1 MATIAIIGA
10 GRVGTA
16 AAKILLTLTDHEVV
30 FVDNSEQALGA
41 AMEACVKLPRS
52 SVRIAMS
59 PDVPVTLFQAEG
71 LDELTATI
79 QRVDPDLVMCTTPF
93 NINIDVAGI
102 CADFGIHYVDYTEDE
117 RVTKAISEMEVT
129 DCTFV
134 PQTGLAPGLINYI
147 GLSLFENLG
156 DPLYLE
162 LRVGALPQV
171 SEGPGHYAIT
181 WSPEGLVNEFV
192 RDGTRKVAGVRCVIP
207 PFQDIR
213 GFIVN
218 GVSYE
223 EVTTSGGIGM
233 LSAYEHIPSVQY
245 KTLRYPGHS
254 AYFKALIEQ
263 LPFEKAVEVVKET
276 FLTTRDDVVVLA
288 ATAVDVDK
296 RSASAGLHFYPCEDL
311 DLTALEL
318 TTAGIGV
325 AICELLLAGKLPKGI
340 LNASDVPFDA
350 LMQTDAARFVFDYMN

>member
-1 MATIAIIGA
+1 MAKIAIIGA

-30 FVDNSEQALGA
+30 FIDNAEAALETA
-41 AMEACVKLPRS
+41 FKACVALPRS
-52 SVRIAMS
+52 SVRVAMA
-59 PDVPVTLFQAEG
+59 PDVPVSLYRAEG
-71 LDELTATI
+71 VEELGATI
-79 QRVDPDLVMCTTPF
+79 LKIEPDLVMCTTPF

-102 CADFGIHYVDYTEDE
+102 CASFEIDYIDFTEDE
-117 RVTKAISEMEVT
+117 RVTKAIGEMQVEN
-129 DCTFV
+129 CTFV
-134 PQTGLAPGLINYI
+134 PQTGLAPGLVNYI

-156 DPLYLE
+156 KPLCLE

-171 SEGPGHYAIT
+171 SSGPEHYAIT

-192 RDGTRKVAGVRCVIP
+192 RDGTRKVSGVTRVIP
-207 PFQDIR
+207 PFQDIKS
-213 GFIVN
+213 FIVN
-218 GVSYE
+218 GVTYE
-223 EVTTSGGIGM
+223 EVTTSGGIGI
-233 LSAYEHIPSVQY
+233 LSAYDHVPSVQY

-254 AYFKALIEQ
+254 EYFEDLIKGMSFIDAVIKA
-263 LPFEKAVEVVKET
+263 KEA

-288 ATAVDVDK
+288 ATAVDEDR

-325 AICELLLAGKLPKGI
+325 AIVELLLAGKLEKGV
-340 LNASDVPFDA
+340 LNASNIPFDD